1 MENHFRLRIMKQ
13 HMFAV
18 CSMCV
23 SDPPVGKQ
31 EMPNWM
37 YPKLKAT
44 IWKEN
49 GHSRTAIALICPELF
64 RPAQQLFSF
73 KQKLFLTEQETRI
86 S

>member
-1 MENHFRLRIMKQ
+1 
-13 HMFAV
+13 
-18 CSMCV
+18 MCV

-37 YPKLKAT
+37 YPKLK
-44 IWKEN
+44 
-49 GHSRTAIALICPELF
+49 AIALICPELF